1 MKLAVGKAVYREN
14 VTILLRQPALKSQQ
28 RGGLAQLVRG
38 PVAQAQADGKR
49 LLGTNPLAHREGMA
63 LQRVKR
69 LAPGLAAMNVGAI
82 SQVQTVI

>member
-1 MKLAVGKAVYREN
+1 MKLAEGKTIDREN
-14 VTILLRQPALKSQQ
+14 VTILLREPTLKGQQ
-28 RGGLAQLVRG
+28 RGGFAQLVRG
-38 PVAQAQADGKR
+38 PVAQAQADGER